1 MRLLCVDEYFHLT
14 HVFPMVLDPSPLTPQ
29 NLLFTNYGVVCIGML
44 IGPIIRVE
52 QGALIIDLVS
62 VYGHGTV
69 VI

>member
-1 MRLLCVDEYFHLT
+1 
-14 HVFPMVLDPSPLTPQ
+14 MVLDPSPLTPQ